1 MGRSIA
7 GALSRS
13 GLDPLSSGAADSSVN
28 NAKQTLYDELEQ
40 VIYLLLP
47 TTTTALSSYTVFF
60 LFIRDVSR

>member
-13 GLDPLSSGAADSSVN
+13 GLDTLSSGAADSNVN

-40 VIYLLLP
+40 VIYLPLS
-47 TTTTALSSYTVFF
+47 TTTAPSPYAVFF
-60 LFIRDVSR
+60 LLHMM